1 MISSR
6 SFHWIETDLFGRDET
21 EIELPSHIDCCH
33 SEINGSGL
41 PTKAEPSSSLEGYS
55 PRGGSAAQAASCK
68 ARTFGRSGASRDSQ
82 AGIASAGSGIF

>member
-41 PTKAEPSSSLEGYS
+41 PTKAEPSSSLS
-55 PRGGSAAQAASCK
+55 VFW
-68 ARTFGRSGASRDSQ
+68 T
-82 AGIASAGSGIF
+82 